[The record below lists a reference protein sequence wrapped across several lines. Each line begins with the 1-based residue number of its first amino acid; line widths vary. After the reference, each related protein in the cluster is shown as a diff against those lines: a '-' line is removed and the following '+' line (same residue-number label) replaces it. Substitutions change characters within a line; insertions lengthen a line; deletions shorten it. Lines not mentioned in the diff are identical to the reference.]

1 MSADHSFIVKL
12 QKELGNIYS
21 GSIPDFVKEHFSAKG
36 YKSIKNTKTTDG
48 KS

>member
-12 QKELGNIYS
+12 QKELGSIYS
-21 GSIPDFVKEHFSAKG
+21 GSIPDFVKNHFLEKG
-36 YKSIKNTKTTDG
+36 CKSIKNTKTTDG